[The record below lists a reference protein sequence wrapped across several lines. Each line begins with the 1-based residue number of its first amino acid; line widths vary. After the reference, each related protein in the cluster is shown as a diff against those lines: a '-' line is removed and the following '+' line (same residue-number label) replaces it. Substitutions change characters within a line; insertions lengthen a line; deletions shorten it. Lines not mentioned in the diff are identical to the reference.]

1 MVTELAVAV
10 RAKDDA
16 EGREGNKSEL
26 RVWLR
31 MLSVTK
37 LVSQEIRRRLRSEF
51 GVTLPQFDLM
61 AQLYR
66 EPGGL
71 RLGEISKRTMVTNG
85 NITGLV
91 VRLEQEGLI
100 RRETPGDDRR
110 VKVARLTTK
119 GSEAFVEMAKQHQAW
134 LKELME
140 DVDESTLSALISN
153 IDALQASAKRH
164 FIDDTYLADESG
176 SPLPD

>member
-1 MVTELAVAV
+1 MAIRPKE
-10 RAKDDA
+10 DS
-16 EGREGNKSEL
+16 EGREENKSEL

-31 MLSVTK
+31 MLSITK

-66 EPGGL
+66 EPAGL

-91 VRLEQEGLI
+91 VRLEEEGLI
-100 RRETPGDDRR
+100 CRETPGDDRR

-119 GSEAFVEMAKQHQAW
+119 GTEVFVKMAEQHQVW
-134 LKELME
+134 LQELME
-140 DVDESTLSALISN
+140 DVDESTLAALISS
-153 IDALQASAKRH
+153 IDEVQASAKRH
-164 FIDDTYLADESG
+164 FIDDAYLAD
-176 SPLPD
+176 